1 MKALR
6 VLVVDDDRDTAEML
20 AVALQSWGHIP
31 QVAYD
36 GAEAIILAP
45 KILPQVVLLD
55 LAMPGLDGVDVATRF
70 RAQEWGA
77 EAKIIAITGLRRAE
91 DLKLAESVGIDFYLL
106 KPADLK
112 ELQNLLSRI
121 QVSID

>member
-1 MKALR
+1 MQPLR

-36 GAEAIILAP
+36 GAEALMVAP
-45 KILPQVVLLD
+45 KLLPHVVLLD
-55 LAMPGLDGVDVATRF
+55 LAMPGLDGVDVAARF
-70 RAQEWGA
+70 RGQDWGA
-77 EAKIIAITGLRRAE
+77 DAKIIAVTGLRRAE

-112 ELQNLLSRI
+112 ELQTLLSKI
-121 QVSID
+121 QESID

>member
-1 MKALR
+1 MQPLR

-36 GAEAIILAP
+36 GAEAIMVAP
-45 KILPQVVLLD
+45 KLLPHVVLLD
-55 LAMPGLDGVDVATRF
+55 LAMPGLDGVDVAARF
-70 RAQEWGA
+70 RGQDWGA
-77 EAKIIAITGLRRAE
+77 DAKIIAVTGLRRAE
-91 DLKLAESVGIDFYLL
+91 DLQLAESVGIDFYLL

-112 ELQNLLSRI
+112 ELQTLLSKI
-121 QVSID
+121 QEAID

>member
-1 MKALR
+1 MQPLR

-36 GAEAIILAP
+36 GAEAIMVAP
-45 KILPQVVLLD
+45 KLLPHVVRLD
-55 LAMPGLDGVDVATRF
+55 LAMPGLDGVDVAARF
-70 RAQEWGA
+70 RGQDWGA
-77 EAKIIAITGLRRAE
+77 DAKIIAVTGLRRAE

-112 ELQNLLSRI
+112 ELQTLLSKI
-121 QVSID
+121 QESID

>member
-1 MKALR
+1 MQPLR

-36 GAEAIILAP
+36 GAEAIMVAP
-45 KILPQVVLLD
+45 KLLPHVVLLD
-55 LAMPGLDGVDVATRF
+55 LAMPGLDGVDVAARF
-70 RAQEWGA
+70 RGQDWGA
-77 EAKIIAITGLRRAE
+77 DAKIIAVTGLRRAE

-112 ELQNLLSRI
+112 ELQTLLSKI
-121 QVSID
+121 QESID